1 MVINGLNSREF
12 YRRENQMSLFSSK
25 QKDST
30 GLTVQEIIAGKDGQF
45 STVSKGATVQECAKV
60 TTFMKLGVLVVLN
73 DDGKFA
79 GMVS

>member
-1 MVINGLNSREF
+1 MP
-12 YRRENQMSLFSSK
+12 LFSSK

-45 STVSKGATVQECAKV
+45 STVSKGATVQEYAKV